1 MKAKYDWLLVTVVF
15 GSIYFLGHLCVF
27 IGYQLAELFTRG

>member
-1 MKAKYDWLLVTVVF
+1 MKAKYDWLLITMVF
-15 GSIYFLGHLCVF
+15 GGLYLLGHICVF